1 MDVNSQ
7 STIFI
12 ISVES
17 FTAMNM
23 IYNIDSSSNTLEVAL
38 YSLSGELNTTIITV
52 NPGACDIYTLV
63 DTLNKAFNNKY
74 LVTFDSITGFVTL
87 SPQVLTTNYA
97 FFIITTRYTGLLRK
111 LGVD

>member
-38 YSLSGELNTTIITV
+38 YSLF
-52 NPGACDIYTLV
+52 CDIYTLV

-111 LGVD
+111 LDVD